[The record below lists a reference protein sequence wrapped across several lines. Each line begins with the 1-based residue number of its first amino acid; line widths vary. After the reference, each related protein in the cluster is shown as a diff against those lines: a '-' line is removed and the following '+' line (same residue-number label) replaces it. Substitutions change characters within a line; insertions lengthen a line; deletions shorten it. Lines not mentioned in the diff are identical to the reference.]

1 MVAEK
6 QRQHEMNHG
15 QRLLVGQQERMGSK
29 SFGAGLMDVS
39 QLPISLLSAPLLCL
53 SLTVILIL
61 SGNLS
66 GLSTCLRLQYV
77 FAVALAV
84 LTNNDLCYI
93 SWTFCSSL
101 LLSLFPSLATG
112 SCLAGRWPGMSHSWV
127 CEQVAV

>member
-15 QRLLVGQQERMGSK
+15 QRLLVGQQQRMGSK

-84 LTNNDLCYI
+84 LTK
-93 SWTFCSSL
+93 
-101 LLSLFPSLATG
+101 
-112 SCLAGRWPGMSHSWV
+112 
-127 CEQVAV
+127 Q